1 MARVNKETIM
11 NGLKLIAS
19 KVAFDVE
26 AQSQID
32 YTVDSYEEN
41 PRNVTMDEVKEVV
54 NLVEEATGKKFLQL
68 MDEAKQ
74 SSDVVDEKST
84 KRPLPSKAKDK
95 EAVVENKEKEKPVIA
110 VKKDK
115 VEPTEEKVETKTT
128 KTTKKEAK
136 PEMDFLAS
144 FPDTLE
150 SKSLKAT
157 LKKRPDLKT
166 IGDVAKAFANDEDII
181 IATYWTDKLLKQY
194 SQGYDPMN
202 INPNRPKKFE
212 HDLDLVEVTH
222 AHDLVVTGHSLYSM
236 VPQILL
242 PQDFEADENG
252 MRYAN
257 GCEFEVYEVVD
268 EDGEDQE

>member
-32 YTVDSYEEN
+32 YAVDSYEEN

-68 MDEAKQ
+68 MDEAKKGTE
-74 SSDVVDEKST
+74 VTDEKSVKKT
-84 KRPLPSKAKDK
+84 LPVKAKDK
-95 EAVVENKEKEKPVIA
+95 EVAVENKEKEKPVIA

-128 KTTKKEAK
+128 VKEAK
-136 PEMDFLAS
+136 PEVEFLAS

-166 IGDVAKAFANDEDII
+166 IGDVARAFANDEDII
-181 IATYWTDKLLKQY
+181 IATYWTQKLLKQY
-194 SQGYDPMN
+194 AQGYDPMN

-257 GCEFEVYEVVD
+257 GCEFEVYEVIED
-268 EDGEDQE
+268 EEGQE